1 MSAGSNPAP
10 PTALAPPEENKKKR
24 FPLDRIILLALLL
37 VVVVLVVIDYRAR
50 FAYKAALQQVVSY
63 LPESEEAADLNP
75 IDFEAVPT
83 QEQIEAMIGQPPDED
98 SRRSIDVGVVE
109 ETYSWRGIFRTF
121 AFRVQYRKF
130 RDELRLERV
139 ASVVEEEKPAEP
151 AEATDEAQQ

>member
-10 PTALAPPEENKKKR
+10 PTALAPPEEKKKR
-24 FPLDRIILLALLL
+24 FPLDRIVLLVLLL
-37 VVVVLVVIDYRAR
+37 VVLVLVVIDYRAR
-50 FAYKAALQQVVSY
+50 FAYQAALEQVINY

-75 IDFEAVPT
+75 IDFKAVPT
-83 QEQIEAMIGQPPDED
+83 QEQVEAMIGQPPDQD

-139 ASVVEEEKPAEP
+139 ASIAEEEKPAE
-151 AEATDEAQQ
+151 AANDAQQ

>member
-10 PTALAPPEENKKKR
+10 PTALAPQEEPKKR
-24 FPLDRIILLALLL
+24 MPLDRIILLGVLL
-37 VVVVLVVIDYRAR
+37 VVAVLVVIDYRAR
-50 FAYKAALQQVVSY
+50 FSYNAALQQVLKY

-75 IDFEAVPT
+75 IDLEAVPT
-83 QEQIEAMIGQPPDED
+83 QPQLEALIGQPPDEG

-130 RDELRLERV
+130 REELRLERV
-139 ASVVEEEKPAEP
+139 ASIADEQPAT
-151 AEATDEAQQ
+151 EAANATENP